1 MTTYSV
7 SRGEPEVFEH
17 TVTSIAGDVV
27 DLTDAEITFV
37 VRGLDGEIALT
48 LRSLAA
54 GGSDDEIEILDQSGA
69 DKGKFN
75 LNVETLIAQTA
86 YWADC
91 WVVTTADPP
100 ETLKP
105 VEHAPFYVTGSEPPT
120 FV

>member
-1 MTTYSV
+1 MTTYTIV
-7 SRGEPEVFEH
+7 RGEPEVFEH
-17 TVTSIAGDVV
+17 TVTSIAGDAV

-37 VRGLDGEIALT
+37 VRGLDGEVVLT

-75 LNVETLIAQTA
+75 LNVSTLITQTA

-91 WVVTTADPP
+91 WVVTAADPP

-105 VEHAPFYVTGSEPPT
+105 VDHAPFYVTGEALP
-120 FV
+120 